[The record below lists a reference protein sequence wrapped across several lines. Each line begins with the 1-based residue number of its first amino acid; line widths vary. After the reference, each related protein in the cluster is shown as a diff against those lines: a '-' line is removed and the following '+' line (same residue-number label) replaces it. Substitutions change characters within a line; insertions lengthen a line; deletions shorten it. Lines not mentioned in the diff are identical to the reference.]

1 MDVWLL
7 ISEKVML
14 SWKSANACKL
24 RTTGMSVIQMRKREM
39 TCVRT
44 PAKQLL
50 WALGRCH
57 IQPVVICSM
66 KEGISSKVG
75 KR

>member
-66 KEGISSKVG
+66 KERMSGEVCS
-75 KR
+75 R